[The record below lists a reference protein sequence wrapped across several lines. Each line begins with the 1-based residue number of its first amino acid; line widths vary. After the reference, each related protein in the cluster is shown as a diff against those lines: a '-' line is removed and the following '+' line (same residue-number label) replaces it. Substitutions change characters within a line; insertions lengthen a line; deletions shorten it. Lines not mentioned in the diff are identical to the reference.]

1 MQIGSVLLNSDE
13 QCGANIVSEY
23 TTSVE
28 HTQLGRHAAAKYGLN
43 HTMNVKCK
51 NLRSYDLAFALDS
64 TQLAADVPMVILYN
78 DRPKVLPGGATI
90 PTSLFRDP
98 KIGKVFGSDKRASAF
113 RGADANE
120 QTLLGYKMAHYE
132 YMRGWLQ
139 S

>member
-1 MQIGSVLLNSDE
+1 
-13 QCGANIVSEY
+13 
-23 TTSVE
+23 
-28 HTQLGRHAAAKYGLN
+28 
-43 HTMNVKCK
+43 MNVKCK

-98 KIGKVFGSDKRASAF
+98 KIGKAFGSDKRASAF